1 MTNFASATMKKQIEQ
16 KLLKFDDS
24 VLKSFEA
31 FVCFEGDCDNF
42 DSECGKSL
50 TQAMCTSSRE
60 LMAKKCPKMCSLC
73 GKLA

>member
-1 MTNFASATMKKQIEQ
+1 MKKQIELT
-16 KLLKFDDS
+16 KTTEVWWFS
-24 VLKSFEA
+24 VIVFEA
-31 FVCFEGDCDNF
+31 FVCFKGDCDNF